1 MSLKQFLNSPLTSQL
16 HESWIIPPLTLMR
29 TFLHMPF
36 ISPPSFS
43 PVISEFIRNTQP
55 HSSPLIRLAS
65 LVLDKAIWCFGS
77 SIPPLIEFLIWDQRK
92 CHGVRR
98 GFGEINWW
106 NPTRFPL
113 RFSQCSYLATF
124 SISHC
129 IRTGTNVA
137 QVPQLQG
144 VQKFVDILTPLFSLA
159 WVSRSGSY
167 STCWTSDVAGFVWC
181 IKLWSTIHL
190 LWENSGEK

>member
-1 MSLKQFLNSPLTSQL
+1 MNLITLISLLNSPLTSQL

-77 SIPPLIEFLIWDQRK
+77 SIPPLIEYLIWDQRK
-92 CHGVRR
+92 CHEVWR
-98 GFGEINWW
+98 GFGEVNWW
-106 NPTRFPL
+106 NPTWFSL
-113 RFSQCSYLATF
+113 RLGREGESTSSIPMFVLRDI
-124 SISHC
+124 ISHC
-129 IRTGTNVA
+129 IRTGPNVA
-137 QVPQLQG
+137 RVPIF
-144 VQKFVDILTPLFSLA
+144 FVIPVF
-159 WVSRSGSY
+159 
-167 STCWTSDVAGFVWC
+167 
-181 IKLWSTIHL
+181 
-190 LWENSGEK
+190 